1 MPYGMGCYL
10 NTNKLEHLT
19 VMKPKLSLV
28 AILSTTAIASGI
40 LLGSVS
46 PAKSCMSLKSN
57 YYKERAEQAAWFR
70 TPLTAVIV
78 LPGIAIAA
86 ALSVGDHYYKG

>member
-1 MPYGMGCYL
+1 
-10 NTNKLEHLT
+10 
-19 VMKPKLSLV
+19 MKPKLSLV

-57 YYKERAEQAAWFR
+57 YYRVRAEQPTWLR
-70 TPLTAVIV
+70 TPLAALIT

-86 ALSVGDHYYKG
+86 ALSVGDRYYKG

>member
-1 MPYGMGCYL
+1 
-10 NTNKLEHLT
+10 
-19 VMKPKLSLV
+19 MKPKLSLV

-57 YYKERAEQAAWFR
+57 YYKERAEQADWFR
-70 TPLTAVIV
+70 TPLAAVII

-86 ALSVGDHYYKG
+86 ALSVGDRYYKG

>member
-1 MPYGMGCYL
+1 
-10 NTNKLEHLT
+10 
-19 VMKPKLSLV
+19 MKPKLSLV

-46 PAKSCMSLKSN
+46 PAKSCMPPKSD
-57 YYKERAEQAAWFR
+57 YYKERAEQATWLR
-70 TPLTAVIV
+70 TPLAALIT

-86 ALSVGDHYYKG
+86 ALSVGDRYYKG